1 MIKIQNV
8 YYMLAYVY
16 QVLRDNGYTY
26 LSSEEFDNMQNLLAA
41 ILSKGLAN
49 QIKRGLGREYI
60 LQNELLN
67 SPRGKVNV
75 TDTIKRSPFERKVS
89 CEFDEFSENSYFN
102 RILKSTAVLMTH
114 SQDVDAKIKKS
125 IKRSLWFLEK
135 ADCIPVSDIRWDIL
149 NFNRNNAS
157 YKMLLNICYLIIN
170 GLLMSQEN
178 GTTKFSAFL
187 DEKHMHS
194 LYEKFILEYY
204 KRHYPCLNPASSKI
218 AWKTDDN
225 IIDFLPE
232 MRSDITLKYMDKTLI
247 IDAKYYGKSMQT
259 GMYNKR
265 TVHSGH
271 LYQIFTYVK
280 NKDIANSGNVSGML
294 LYAKTDDEISPDF
307 TYKLSGNTIKVA
319 TLDLNQPFNRISMQ
333 LDGIVCEWQNALSSA
348 KVC

>member
-16 QVLRDNGYTY
+16 QVLRDNGYIC

-60 LQNELLN
+60 LQNELLD
-67 SPRGKVNV
+67 SPRGKINV
-75 TDTIKRSPFERKVS
+75 ADTIKRSPFERKVS

-102 RILKSTAVLMTH
+102 RILKTTANLMIR
-114 SQDVDAKIKKS
+114 SQEVDGKIKKTL
-125 IKRSLWFLEK
+125 KRSLLFFQNVE
-135 ADCIPVSDIRWDIL
+135 CIPVAEIRWEIL
-149 NFNRNNAS
+149 RFNRNNAS

-170 GLLMSQEN
+170 SLLMSQQN
-178 GTTKFSAFL
+178 GTIKFSDFL

-204 KRHYPCLNPASSKI
+204 KRHYPCLNPAASKI
-218 AWKTDDN
+218 AWRTDDN
-225 IIDFLPE
+225 MIDFLPE
-232 MRSDITLKYMDKTLI
+232 MRSDITLKHRDEVLI

-259 GMYNKR
+259 SMYNKK
-265 TVHSGH
+265 TVHSGN

-280 NKDIANSGNVSGML
+280 NKDVNNSGKVSGML

-319 TLDLNQPFNRISMQ
+319 TLDLNLPFAEIASQ
-333 LDGIVCEWQNALSSA
+333 LDAIVCEWESTLSSA

>member
-1 MIKIQNV
+1 
-8 YYMLAYVY
+8 MLAYVY
-16 QVLRDNGYTY
+16 QVLRENGYTY
-26 LSSEEFDNMQNLLAA
+26 LSSEEFDNMQNLLAT

-60 LQNELLN
+60 LQNELLD
-67 SPRGKVNV
+67 SPRGKINV

-114 SQDVDAKIKKS
+114 SKDVDVKIKKS
-125 IKRSLWFLEK
+125 IKRSLLFLEK
-135 ADCIPVSDIRWDIL
+135 VDCIPVSDIRWDVL

-170 GLLMSQEN
+170 GLLLSQQN
-178 GTTKFSAFL
+178 GTTKFSDFL

-218 AWKTDDN
+218 AWQTDDN

-265 TVHSGH
+265 TVHSGN

-280 NKDIANSGNVSGML
+280 NKDIANNGNVSGML
-294 LYAKTDDEISPDF
+294 LYAKTDDEMSPDF

-319 TLDLNQPFNRISMQ
+319 TLDLNQPFNKISMQ
-333 LDGIVCEWQNALSSA
+333 LDEIVCEWQNALLSA
-348 KVC
+348 KVY

>member
-1 MIKIQNV
+1 MIRIQNV

-16 QVLRDNGYTY
+16 QVLRESGYTY
-26 LSSEEFDNMQNLLAA
+26 LSSEEFDNVQNLLAT

-49 QIKRGLGREYI
+49 QIKHGLSREYV
-60 LQNELLN
+60 LQNELLY
-67 SPRGKVNV
+67 SPRGKINV
-75 TDTIKRSPFERKVS
+75 TDTIKKSPFERKVS

-102 RILKSTAVLMTH
+102 RILKSVAVLMTH
-114 SQDVDAKIKKS
+114 SQDVNVKIKKS
-125 IKRSLWFLEK
+125 IKRSLLFLEK
-135 ADCIPVSDIRWDIL
+135 VDCIPVSDIRWDLL

-170 GLLMSQEN
+170 GLLMSQQN
-178 GTTKFSAFL
+178 GTTKFADFL

-194 LYEKFILEYY
+194 LYERFILEYY
-204 KRHYPCLNPASSKI
+204 KRHYPCLKPAASKI
-218 AWKTDDN
+218 AWQTDDN
-225 IIDFLPE
+225 LIDFLPE
-232 MRSDITLKYMDKTLI
+232 MRSDITLKYKDRTLI
-247 IDAKYYGKSMQT
+247 IDAKYYSKSMQT

-265 TVHSGH
+265 TVHSGN

-294 LYAKTDDEISPDF
+294 LYAKTDDEISPDS

-319 TLDLNQPFNRISMQ
+319 TLDLNQPFNIISMQ
-333 LDGIVCEWQNALSSA
+333 LDEIICEWQSDLLSA

>member
-16 QVLRDNGYTY
+16 QVLRENGYTY

-60 LQNELLN
+60 LQNELLD
-67 SPRGKVNV
+67 SPRGKINV

-114 SQDVDAKIKKS
+114 SQDVDVKIKKT
-125 IKRSLWFLEK
+125 IKRSLLFLEK
-135 ADCIPVSDIRWDIL
+135 VDCISVSDIRWDVL
-149 NFNRNNAS
+149 NFNRNNDS

-170 GLLMSQEN
+170 GLLLSQQN
-178 GTTKFSAFL
+178 GTTKFSDFL

-204 KRHYPCLNPASSKI
+204 KRHYPCLKPASSKI
-218 AWKTDDN
+218 AWQTDDN

-259 GMYNKR
+259 GMYNKQ
-265 TVHSGH
+265 TVHSGN

-294 LYAKTDDEISPDF
+294 LYAKTDDAMSPDF

-319 TLDLNQPFNRISMQ
+319 TLDLNQPFNKISMQ
-333 LDGIVCEWQNALSSA
+333 LDEIVCEWQNALLSA